1 MGALATALPG
11 STAALDLDHVQL
23 RVVDGPPD
31 RRSDL
36 TAPGA
41 AEAREPVLIPDDA
54 RDHEIHAAAGVRH
67 PLDHVDVEDLVLRL
81 RQQDVDD
88 LRLADRQARLYR
100 VTVTR
105 GLACADTS

>member
-1 MGALATALPG
+1 MRALATALPG

-67 PLDHVDVEDLVLRL
+67 PLDHVDVEGLALRL
-81 RQQDVDD
+81 RQQDVSAR
-88 LRLADRQARLYR
+88 RLAERHARLHR
-100 VTVTR
+100 VPETPGR
-105 GLACADTS
+105 S